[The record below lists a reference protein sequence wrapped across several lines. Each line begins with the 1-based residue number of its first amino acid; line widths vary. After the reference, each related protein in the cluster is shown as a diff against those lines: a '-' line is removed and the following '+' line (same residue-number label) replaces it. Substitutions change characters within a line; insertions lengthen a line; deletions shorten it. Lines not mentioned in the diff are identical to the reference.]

1 MSTLPSGSFS
11 PKLPTS
17 GPVLLGKKGK
27 VNVKRQGRP
36 AQRMKARG
44 EEWMFVCVC
53 RVSET
58 GTDAL
63 MQRIL
68 DS

>member
-1 MSTLPSGSFS
+1 MS
-11 PKLPTS
+11 
-17 GPVLLGKKGK
+17 
-27 VNVKRQGRP
+27 VKTQGRP

-58 GTDAL
+58 GTGAL
-63 MQRIL
+63 MRRLL